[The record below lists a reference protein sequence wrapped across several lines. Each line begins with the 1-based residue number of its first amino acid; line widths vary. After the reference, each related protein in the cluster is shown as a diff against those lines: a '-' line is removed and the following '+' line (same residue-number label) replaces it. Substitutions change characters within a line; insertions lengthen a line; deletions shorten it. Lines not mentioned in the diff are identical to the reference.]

1 MKRERERCDREGGVE
16 SEGDGYVRSVSSV
29 LCSLLVL
36 AKLKMM
42 VAHIYSGSIRR
53 RDVGCKK
60 SEGGSRV
67 VKRRRVVSFVCDKLL
82 PPSIPDCFTSSFDSP
97 HVDPLSLPFPP
108 SSRSLPR
115 EVFPL
120 PRAPVFVCSASLF
133 LSPVSDGAD
142 SLLSQSSR
150 LPLPFLFSLQPSP
163 SNHTHQHS
171 LPLKRNDVQS
181 PNLSRHP

>member
-1 MKRERERCDREGGVE
+1 MKRESGRCGREGGVE

-67 VKRRRVVSFVCDKLL
+67 VKRRRVVSFVCDKPL

-97 HVDPLSLPFPP
+97 HIDLLSLL
-108 SSRSLPR
+108 SLRPLAR
-115 EVFPL
+115 YPAEGFPL
-120 PRAPVFVCSASLF
+120 PRAPVFVCSASFF

-163 SNHTHQHS
+163 SNHTHPHS
-171 LPLKRNDVQS
+171 LQLKRNDVQS